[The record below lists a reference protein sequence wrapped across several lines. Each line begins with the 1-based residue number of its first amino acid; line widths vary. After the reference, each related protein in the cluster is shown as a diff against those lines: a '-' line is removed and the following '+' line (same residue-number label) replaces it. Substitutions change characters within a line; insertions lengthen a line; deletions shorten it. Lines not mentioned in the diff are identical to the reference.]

1 MSGDYRHQMNMILKF
16 GGTNDEKINALIQ
29 LIEEL
34 LQKEEEP

>member
-29 LIEEL
+29 LIEEIL
-34 LQKEEEP
+34 REGGE